1 MTPGTSFAGTL
12 PANGLTPCVPGMA
25 WPGVLELGVAPDCAK
40 DSVVP
45 YRKTPA
51 SKSMQLGPKLSFTGA
66 SSASHLVQRLCQGKI
81 CYSCRRFRATRICA
95 AHFGCPGKQEKYSL
109 FRILVH
115 GTYLPGLQTHPDRD
129 VSTVCRCPVS
139 FLQSGLNEKFHG
151 CLGHY
156 KATGDAWRP
165 KDFLTMSQSETDSA
179 GLLSIPYAKAQ
190 RSNDNSQASAEYLHS
205 EESSRACIH
214 LILDVLRTP

>member
-45 YRKTPA
+45 CRKTPA

-66 SSASHLVQRLCQGKI
+66 SSTSHLVQVLCQGKV

-95 AHFGCPGKQEKYSL
+95 AHLDARGSKRNTVAVFKIADAL
-109 FRILVH
+109 FRTEK
-115 GTYLPGLQTHPDRD
+115 GTKKQTVSKIKGDTSPTSTTID
-129 VSTVCRCPVS
+129 VFVRGKRLRST
-139 FLQSGLNEKFHG
+139 SGLRSFP
-151 CLGHY
+151 
-156 KATGDAWRP
+156 TGRQKTELWKRSEHLDP
-165 KDFLTMSQSETDSA
+165 QMS
-179 GLLSIPYAKAQ
+179 
-190 RSNDNSQASAEYLHS
+190 
-205 EESSRACIH
+205 
-214 LILDVLRTP
+214 LRTRLVGVTPRRRIHS